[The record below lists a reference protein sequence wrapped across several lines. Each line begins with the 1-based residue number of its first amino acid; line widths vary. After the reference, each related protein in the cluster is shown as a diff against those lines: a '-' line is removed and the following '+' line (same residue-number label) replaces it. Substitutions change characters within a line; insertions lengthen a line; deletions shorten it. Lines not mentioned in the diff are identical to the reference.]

1 MNDVFLSVVIPIYN
15 MSEYLPLCLS
25 RISEQDWDDYEV
37 ICIDDC
43 STDDSL
49 TIARSYERNYPEL
62 FRVYSNE
69 QNIGQGRSRE
79 RGMELARGR
88 YITFVDSDDYVS
100 ADYLSTFCE
109 ASLRTN
115 ADVIVEGFT
124 RDFDGRLL
132 TNLAPAYPW
141 CLATYSI
148 ACAKLFKTSFLK
160 GCSIRFSKERRGE
173 DVFFNLSCYCHG
185 AVVEVLPHCGYYYRL
200 NRSSTTQTITH
211 GLHFEE
217 SVIRMFEELDRE
229 IPFSGLSERQ
239 RDVVC
244 YSYVANAVNA
254 LVTYAH
260 GCHPQ
265 DMARRRARVFAVAN
279 RLFPGFEDNPLFKFS
294 GAVGQTKKIRYSVWI
309 VMLLYRLGLDRLLFG
324 IVSLV

>member
-1 MNDVFLSVVIPIYN
+1 MSDVFLSIVIPIYN
-15 MSEYLPLCLS
+15 TSEYLPLCLS
-25 RISEQDWDDYEV
+25 SISEQDWDDYEV
-37 ICIDDC
+37 LCIDDC
-43 STDDSL
+43 STDSSL
-49 TIARSYERNYPEL
+49 SIARSFERKFPEI
-62 FRVYSNE
+62 FRVYTNE

-79 RGMELARGR
+79 RGIELARGR

-100 ADYLSTFCE
+100 ADYLSTYCG

-115 ADVIVEGFT
+115 ADVIVGGFT
-124 RDFDGRLL
+124 RDFDGRLSE
-132 TNLAPAYPW
+132 NLAPAYPW
-141 CLATYSI
+141 CLATYSV

-160 GCSIRFSKERRGE
+160 GHSIRFSKERRGE
-173 DVFFNLSCYCHG
+173 DIFFNLACYSYS
-185 AVVEVLPHCGYYYRL
+185 ATVEVLPYCGYYYRF
-200 NRSSTTQTITH
+200 NRSSTTTTISH
-211 GLHFEE
+211 ELHFEE
-217 SVIRMFEELDRE
+217 SVISMFEELDQE
-229 IPFSGLSERQ
+229 IPFSGLSESQ

-265 DMARRRARVFAVAN
+265 DMARRRARIFAAAN
-279 RLFPGFEDNPLFKFS
+279 RLFPGFKDNPLFKLS
-294 GAVGQTKKIRYSVWI
+294 GAIGQTRKIRYSVWL